1 MSFSIDMAAILDVAV
16 ELFNQLFPIMIWP
29 LGIIFA
35 LGLLGWI
42 FNMLRKFFKFG
53 GG

>member
-1 MSFSIDMAAILDVAV
+1 MSFSIDMASILTVAV
-16 ELFNQLFPIMIWP
+16 DLFNALFPIMIWP

-42 FNMLRKFFKFG
+42 FNILRKFFKFSG
-53 GG
+53 